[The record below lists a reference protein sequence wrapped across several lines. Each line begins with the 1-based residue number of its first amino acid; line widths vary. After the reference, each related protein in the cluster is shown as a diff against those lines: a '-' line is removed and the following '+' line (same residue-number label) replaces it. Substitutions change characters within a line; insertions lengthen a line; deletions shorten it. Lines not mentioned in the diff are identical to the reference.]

1 MLLFCFFISS
11 NEAWLGF
18 KKKNF
23 LCCSVFIF
31 SSFSLS
37 LSLSRWI
44 QLLLPMYDEL
54 CIFGMDKSTSSPR
67 SGPSYTYPDSLTDHN
82 AICYSSWDH
91 ISFSSFF
98 LIYPVYHIYIY
109 IYIYEEEKLCM
120 MELSGRRWHRQMWH
134 VQIEQPRGI
143 QSIIMWSQRNLK
155 WKILVTHD

>member
-1 MLLFCFFISS
+1 MKLDWAS
-11 NEAWLGF
+11 
-18 KKKNF
+18 KKKISCVVQC
-23 LCCSVFIF
+23 LF
-31 SSFSLS
+31 SLHSLSLS

-109 IYIYEEEKLCM
+109 IYEEEKLCM

>member
-1 MLLFCFFISS
+1 MKLDWAS
-11 NEAWLGF
+11 
-18 KKKNF
+18 KKKISCVVQC
-23 LCCSVFIF
+23 LF
-31 SSFSLS
+31 SLHSLSLS

-109 IYIYEEEKLCM
+109 IYEEEKLCM
-120 MELSGRRWHRQMWH
+120 MELSGRRWHRQTWH